1 MPRDGD
7 EHWAT
12 PSPNSVKVNVDA
24 AMFVDTHNFGFGM
37 VARDCCG
44 VLIQGKTVCCQGH
57 VDPPITEAMGVRE
70 ALSWIKTFPWQLVT
84 LETDSL
90 VVVQAL
96 RSSMDMISLFGLVI
110 KDCKNLLATMCNVSI
125 FFVKRSTNSVA
136 HAFARASSSYSDCV
150 FSLGDVPTVL
160 LPVLVVEVQV

>member
-1 MPRDGD
+1 MPGDGAD
-7 EHWAT
+7 HWAT

-24 AMFVDTHNFGFGM
+24 AMFEDTHSFGFSM

-44 VLIQGKTVCCQGH
+44 VLIQGKTVCRQGH
-57 VDPPITEAMGVRE
+57 VDPSLAEAMEVRE
-70 ALSWIKTFPWQLVT
+70 ALSWIKSYPWQNVT

-96 RSSMDMISLFGLVI
+96 RRSMDMISLFGLVI
-110 KDCKNLLATMCNVSI
+110 KDCKNFLATMCNVSI
-125 FFVKRSTNSVA
+125 FFVKRSANSVA
-136 HAFARASSSYSDCV
+136 HAFARASSSYPDCT

-160 LPVLVVEVQV
+160 LPMLVAEVQV